1 MASNEHKFLLDG
13 NRHFPKGYEN
23 ADNNSYL
30 GKTSGLNQI
39 DKSGNLA
46 WSYQLETFVLRIDG
60 TISTLV
66 GLDSIR
72 IPYDF
77 YLTNVKASVST
88 ASGGGRLTTISI
100 LESGVSILST
110 PLTIL
115 AGEKTSNT
123 ATTPAVISD
132 YQLGNDN
139 EISANVTLSGEGTAP
154 RNLKVYLT
162 GYRMKN

>member
-60 TISTLV
+60 AISTLV
-66 GLDSIR
+66 GLDNIR
-72 IPYDF
+72 MPYDF
-77 YLTNVKASVST
+77 YLTNVKASVSA
-88 ASGGGRLTTISI
+88 ASKGILTTISI

-139 EISANVTLSGEGTAP
+139 EISANVTLSGSGTAP
-154 RNLKVYLT
+154 ISLKVYLT
-162 GYRMKN
+162 GYRMKD

>member
-60 TISTLV
+60 AISTLV
-66 GLDSIR
+66 GLDNIR
-72 IPYDF
+72 MPYDF
-77 YLTNVKASVST
+77 YLTNVKASVSA
-88 ASGGGRLTTISI
+88 ASSGRLTTIAI

-123 ATTPAVISD
+123 ATTPAVISN

-139 EISANVTLSGEGTAP
+139 EISANVTLSGEGAAP
-154 RNLKVYLT
+154 ISLKVYLT

>member
-60 TISTLV
+60 AISTLV
-66 GLDSIR
+66 GLDNIR
-72 IPYDF
+72 MPYDF
-77 YLTNVKASVST
+77 YLTNVKASVSA
-88 ASGGGRLTTISI
+88 ASKGALTTISI

-139 EISANVTLSGEGTAP
+139 EISANVTLSGGGTGP
-154 RNLKVYLT
+154 ISLKVYLT
-162 GYRMKN
+162 GYRMKD

>member
-60 TISTLV
+60 AISTLV
-66 GLDSIR
+66 GLDNIR
-72 IPYDF
+72 MPYDF
-77 YLTNVKASVST
+77 YLTNVKASVSA
-88 ASGGGRLTTISI
+88 ASNSRLTTISI

-139 EISANVTLSGEGTAP
+139 EISANVTLSGEGAAP
-154 RNLKVYLT
+154 ISLKVYLT

>member
-60 TISTLV
+60 AISTLV
-66 GLDSIR
+66 GLDNIR
-72 IPYDF
+72 MPYDF
-77 YLTNVKASVST
+77 YLTNVKASVSA
-88 ASGGGRLTTISI
+88 ASNSRLTTISI

-123 ATTPAVISD
+123 ATTPAVISN

-139 EISANVTLSGEGTAP
+139 EISANVTLSGEGAAP
-154 RNLKVYLT
+154 ISLKVYLT